1 MRLLRLKF
9 KNKIKADATV
19 KGGVR
24 LFFWSKKSGYTQV
37 KNVLSKKYLLVIY
50 LFWCCVVGGMLESE
64 LVFFGK
70 IFTGF
75 LGVDKSVEKV

>member
-1 MRLLRLKF
+1 MKF

-24 LFFWSKKSGYTQV
+24 LFFWSKKSGYTPDYSGD
-37 KNVLSKKYLLVIY
+37 NKKYLLVIY
-50 LFWCCVVGGMLESE
+50 LFWCCVVGGILESE